1 MNKKKP
7 DQELWKPRDK
17 FPEYLSSVSQK
28 WVDHNAQS
36 TAFTSRA
43 ARNITRT
50 QVLVYS
56 RLSINIFYPMSFS
69 NAVSAFVKWAHVIS
83 LKVYLK
89 GLLEEQRKS
98 YLPAK
103 CYCDDLEG
111 KWGHWC
117 EKLPTNPSSSPT
129 KSLGSVKLMALYSI
143 DDFAHNSTN
152 PSRL

>member
-1 MNKKKP
+1 
-7 DQELWKPRDK
+7 
-17 FPEYLSSVSQK
+17 
-28 WVDHNAQS
+28 
-36 TAFTSRA
+36 
-43 ARNITRT
+43 
-50 QVLVYS
+50 
-56 RLSINIFYPMSFS
+56 MSFS